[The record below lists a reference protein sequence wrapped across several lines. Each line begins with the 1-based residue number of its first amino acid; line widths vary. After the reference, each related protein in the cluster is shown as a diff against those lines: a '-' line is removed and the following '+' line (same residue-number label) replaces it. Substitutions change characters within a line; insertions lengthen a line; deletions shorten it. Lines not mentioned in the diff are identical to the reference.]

1 MFTRPMPERE
11 NDLRADLRTCDFEAF
26 VTYGNV
32 PSSDYLGVILEPFGS
47 STKSVPN
54 GGSSGAA

>member
-11 NDLRADLRTCDFEAF
+11 NDLRADLRTCNFEAF

-32 PSSDYLGVILEPFGS
+32 SSSDYLGVILEPFGS